1 MNLMNAINKTSLFD
15 TAIIGGGIAGAGI
28 ARDGALRG
36 LRVVLFEKNTCG
48 SGTSSKSSRLIHGGL
63 RYLEQAWF
71 FCKKGN
77 LLGAWENFSFVF
89 FALKESVIL
98 ERAAK
103 PWVWPVKLIVPIYQQ
118 AGGPNI
124 WSVYFG
130 ALFYGL
136 LAFVTGNRRFPK
148 ILFGKAA
155 VLKLIPNLNPRN
167 LAGGVF
173 LWDHQTDDQ
182 RLVLET
188 TRSAEK
194 YGAQIYEHAFV
205 KNYQYD
211 SQNDDYE
218 IETVQNGK
226 SIFFRART
234 LVNAGGPWVDQIR
247 KSAKENNGELIVP
260 VAGCHITLKRF
271 TDYSVILRAED
282 RRVFFI
288 MNINDHARI
297 GTTERIAHNPDTVQ
311 ATDEEVEYLL
321 AALERYFPS
330 MKVRLEDIVAKDA
343 GIRPLAK
350 LERSFMPHSISRE
363 HQIYKGP
370 TGVFHVLGVK
380 LTDHRRAA
388 EDVVDCLMK
397 KLGLSKPCL
406 THQIPL

>member
-1 MNLMNAINKTSLFD
+1 MTAINKTPLFD
-15 TAIIGGGIAGAGI
+15 TALIGGGIAGAGI
-28 ARDGALRG
+28 ARDAALRG
-36 LRVVLFEKNTCG
+36 LSVVLFEKNTCG
-48 SGTSSKSSRLIHGGL
+48 AGTSSKSSRLIHGGL

-77 LLGAWENFSFVF
+77 FPEAWKNFSFVF
-89 FALKESVIL
+89 FALKESMIL
-98 ERAAK
+98 ERIAK
-103 PWVWPVKLIVPIYQQ
+103 HVVWPVQLIVPIYQQ
-118 AGGPNI
+118 TGGSNI

-130 ALFYGL
+130 SFFYGL
-136 LAFVTGNRRFPK
+136 LAFITGNRRFPK
-148 ILFGKAA
+148 ILFGKTA
-155 VLKLIPNLNPRN
+155 VLKLIPNLNPKN

-188 TRSAEK
+188 IRSAEK
-194 YGAQIYEHAFV
+194 YGAQIYEHTFV
-205 KNYQYD
+205 KSYRYN
-211 SQNDDYE
+211 NRNNDYE
-218 IETVQNGK
+218 IEAVQNGK
-226 SIFFRART
+226 SVFFRART

-247 KSAKENNGELIVP
+247 KSAEENNGELIAP
-260 VAGCHITLKRF
+260 VAGCHIMLKRF
-271 TDYSVILRAED
+271 TDHSVILRAED

-297 GTTERIAHNPDTVQ
+297 GTTERIDHNPDTVQ

-321 AALERYFPS
+321 AALERYFPD
-330 MKVRLEDIVAKDA
+330 MKIQLEDIVAKDA

-350 LERSFMPHSISRE
+350 PDHFFMPHSISRE
-363 HQIYKGP
+363 HQIDEGP